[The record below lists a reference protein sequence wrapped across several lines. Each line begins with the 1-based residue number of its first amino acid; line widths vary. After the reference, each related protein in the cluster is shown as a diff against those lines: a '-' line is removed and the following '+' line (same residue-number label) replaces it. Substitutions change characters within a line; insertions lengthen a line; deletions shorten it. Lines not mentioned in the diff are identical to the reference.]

1 MTGGQESQTRGCQ
14 TLCMSTFIQMTL
26 KNTIQSKLLIY
37 GQKIRGLVRRKVGR
51 PDYKRK
57 SSSSQPDS
65 QEQPETMSDTETDS
79 EDEDEIEGAQAG
91 SDFENEEWVKLD
103 EVGGAG
109 SFDFGNMMFE

>member
-1 MTGGQESQTRGCQ
+1 MYVNIHTDDIEEYNPTKAVDLWAENKGV
-14 TLCMSTFIQMTL
+14 
-26 KNTIQSKLLIY
+26 
-37 GQKIRGLVRRKVGR
+37 GQKKSRR

-57 SSSSQPDS
+57 SSSQPDS
-65 QEQPETMSDTETDS
+65 QEQPETMSDTEIDS

-103 EVGGAG
+103 EVGAVGGAG